1 MNHKKKK
8 KNKNKDHLKDEFIN
22 VAAHELRTPIQPIL
36 GLSQLLL
43 SKTGSIEQY
52 GELLDTIN
60 RNAKR
65 LNRLSDDILDATKI
79 ESKSLELRKERFN
92 LNDIIIKA
100 MDDIISG
107 KDLVNGSVQLLYQS
121 QDIEL
126 EADKGRMSQVISN
139 LLSNA
144 IKFTKK
150 GTINI
155 ATKIEDNNHILI
167 SVRDTGTGI
176 DPEIL
181 PELFSKFTAK
191 SFSGAG
197 LGLFISKSIVEAHG
211 GKIWAQNNADSK
223 GATFSFSLPLN
234 S

>member
-1 MNHKKKK
+1 M
-8 KNKNKDHLKDEFIN
+8 
-22 VAAHELRTPIQPIL
+22 AAHELRTPVQPIL

-52 GELLDTIN
+52 SELLNSIN

-65 LNRLSDDILDATKI
+65 LNLSEDILDATKI
-79 ESKSLELRKERFN
+79 ESKSLELKKERFN
-92 LNDIIIKA
+92 LNDIVINA
-100 MDDIISG
+100 MDDIILG
-107 KDLVNGSVQLLYQS
+107 KSFVISKNVQLLYEPL
-121 QDIEL
+121 DIEL

-150 GTINI
+150 GTITI
-155 ATKIEDNNHILI
+155 ATKIDKRNSYILI
-167 SVRDTGTGI
+167 SVKDTGTGI

-181 PELFSKFTAK
+181 PELFSKFTTK
-191 SFSGAG
+191 SFSGVG

-211 GKIWAQNNADSK
+211 GKIWAENNSD
-223 GATFSFSLPLN
+223 GNGTTFTFTLPVN
-234 S
+234 